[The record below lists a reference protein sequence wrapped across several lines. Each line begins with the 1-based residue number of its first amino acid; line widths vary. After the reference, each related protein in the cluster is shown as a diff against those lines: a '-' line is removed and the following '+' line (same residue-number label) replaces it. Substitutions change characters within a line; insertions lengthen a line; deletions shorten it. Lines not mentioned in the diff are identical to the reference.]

1 MMMKAGIAPAPPPGA
16 TESTALDMGAV
27 REATVVGGE
36 EQRAR
41 LIESYLSLVKR
52 SEIYYPVQYR
62 FVRELGRG
70 RQGIVFL
77 ALRHGARGCV
87 TRHAIKVFDPAIYPD
102 AASYWTDMG
111 RIASQ
116 TSSMQTIQSPN
127 LVDVDSYDEVDGI
140 GFAQEEVI
148 NGIDLDQFT
157 TGVHLERVRSR
168 VHTREWARFND
179 VIFRQQE
186 DTLRIQPG
194 IAIYIMRMV
203 LRGLEALHRKGFVHG
218 DIKPSNIM
226 VNRVGT
232 VQLIDFG
239 RAARANE
246 RTHTLFGSP
255 LYMAPEVHRREPIQ
269 VQSDIF
275 TIGLVGIVLLA
286 GKKTVFKR
294 VLSETDL
301 QDLKLNLA
309 SQLREILPPY
319 VLENHKLVALLQRF
333 VAPQPQ
339 DRFPDAQTAESDVQ
353 GLRMV
358 HKQLTL
364 SGKDSDYGR
373 ELSAFVNAINLDFWD
388 TVTMAF

>member
-1 MMMKAGIAPAPPPGA
+1 MTARIELAVQTEGAKAGEA
-16 TESTALDMGAV
+16 TALD
-27 REATVVGGE
+27 VGKELAASGD

-41 LIESYLSLVKR
+41 LIESFSALVQR
-52 SEIYYPVQYR
+52 GEIYYPVQYR

-70 RQGIVFL
+70 RQGVVFL

-116 TSSMQTIQSPN
+116 TSIMQTIQSPN

-140 GFAQEEVI
+140 GYTQEEVI
-148 NGIDLDQFT
+148 YGIDVDQFA
-157 TGVHLERVRSR
+157 TGVHLDRIRSR
-168 VHTREWARFND
+168 FNAREWARLSD
-179 VIFRQQE
+179 VVLRQKG
-186 DTLRIQPG
+186 DLLCIQPG
-194 IAIYIMRMV
+194 IAIYIMRML
-203 LRGLEALHRKGFVHG
+203 LRGLEALHQRGFVHG

-226 VNRVGT
+226 LDRVGT

-246 RTHTLFGSP
+246 RTPVLFGSP

-269 VQSDIF
+269 PQSDIF
-275 TIGLVGIVLLA
+275 SVGLVGLVLLC
-286 GKKTVFKR
+286 GKKAVFRR
-294 VLSETDL
+294 VMSD
-301 QDLKLNLA
+301 QDLLGFKLAL
-309 SQLREILPPY
+309 SGQLGSILPPY

-333 VAPQPQ
+333 IAPDPK
-339 DRFPDAQTAESDVQ
+339 DRFPDAQTAESDAQ

-373 ELSAFVNAINLDFWD
+373 EVSAFIGAIDFDFWD
-388 TVTMAF
+388 TLTMRL